1 MRRRITYVLILI
13 IFFLLSCSSAAY
25 AVGTGTIFPAISVDI
40 GGDGSNNSD
49 ILEILFLVTV
59 ITLLPSIL
67 IMMTS
72 FTRIIIVLSF
82 VRNAL
87 GLQQTPPNQVL
98 IGLALFL
105 TLFIMQ
111 PVIDEINTQAYAP
124 YTSGI
129 ISQEVALEKAVE
141 PLREFMLKQTN
152 NEDLRLFLNLSR
164 DEDAGRIENINDV
177 KTNVVIAAFI
187 TSEMKR
193 AFTIGFMIFLPFL
206 VIDMVVAS
214 VLMSMGMV
222 MLPPSMISL
231 PFKIMLFV
239 LVDGWGLIVKS
250 LIMSFN

>member
-1 MRRRITYVLILI
+1 MRRRITFVLILI
-13 IFFLLSCSSAAY
+13 IILLLCCSTAAY
-25 AVGTGTIFPAISVDI
+25 ADRTDTIFPAISLDI

-49 ILEILFLVTV
+49 TLEILFLITV
-59 ITLLPSIL
+59 ITLLPSIM

-72 FTRIIIVLSF
+72 FTRVIIVLSF

-111 PVIDEINTQAYAP
+111 PVINEINTQAYEP
-124 YTSGI
+124 YTNGA
-129 ISQEVALEKAVE
+129 ISQKVALEKAVD

-164 DEDAGRIENINDV
+164 DEEAGRLENISDI

-206 VIDMVVAS
+206 IIDMVVAS

-250 LIMSFN
+250 LILSFN